1 MISLNG
7 VAVPQ
12 VKGNYLDFWPYD
24 HQAEA
29 EDLIDTQESF
39 FAINTSPTGS
49 GKTYSWLKP
58 ALENRI
64 DTIAAFPTNALVA
77 DQVEA
82 ARELVESEYPEANVI
97 EATGETIAEWRDDQ
111 GTTKGK
117 ALRRTLDHSL
127 DRNPVTVVM
136 TNPDTFILAR
146 KELYRHRD
154 VSGTLERF
162 EMLVFDEFHL
172 ADVRQ
177 RDLLLFL
184 VDEIN
189 EMPDT
194 LSRLNKF
201 FFLSATPDDS
211 SPQRSLKTRIKE
223 DLREEPATMRADARP
238 LSEVPRKN
246 WRGVM
251 PPVNLELKES
261 QTFRTAEKLL
271 DEDTFDEFLEFC
283 RDGQTVVILDGV
295 HEVDEVY
302 RRLSS
307 EFDGEVHRIT
317 GFNDEE
323 ARRKIKSFDVLVSNS
338 AVEVGLDFQ
347 PERLVFSAANASS
360 LIQRLGRLR
369 ERDDRDEPYEA
380 WCYIPGPVK
389 ARIEAELG
397 ENSATRSRFERCV
410 KDAFDDEIDL
420 SSFSWRWS
428 DVEAYDHVCKRV
440 DDVPSDLKEEVRKE
454 GLYRVQRH
462 YYEPYG
468 REFEEEDLKRLHD
481 WTSKRLVEEMKTY
494 RGTGLQVMVRDNV
507 AGEMKLY
514 GVLHLLSRGLVE
526 FYPENEFRRRLTDD
540 EKKFYDA
547 YSQYAVGFC
556 EFNGKIESDIDKGY
570 SGRSVSFTPEND
582 AFYAMIN
589 AGDRE
594 REPEML
600 DGLNVR
606 IERNDAPLINGLGH
620 LKDKISEAERLVYAF
635 PGKPSMNKAVYG
647 FGDFFFIYPF
657 DGDSLTIGTTALY
670 AHCLVQDRVERE
682 AKERQWEW
690 E

>member
-1 MISLNG
+1 MISLDG

-12 VKGNYLDFWPYD
+12 VEGKYLDFRPYD
-24 HQAEA
+24 HQAQA
-29 EDLIDTQESF
+29 EELIATRTHF

-49 GKTYSWLKP
+49 GKTFSWLKP

-82 ARELVESEYPEANVI
+82 AEKLVSSRYPDANVI
-97 EATGETIAEWRDDQ
+97 EATGETIAKWRDEE

-117 ALRRTLDHSL
+117 ALRRVLDQSL
-127 DRNPVTVVM
+127 FRNPVTVVM
-136 TNPDTFILAR
+136 TNPDIFTIVR
-146 KELYRHRD
+146 KELYHHRD
-154 VSGTLERF
+154 VSNQFDRF
-162 EMLVFDEFHL
+162 EMLVFDEFHI
-172 ADVRQ
+172 ADIRQ

-201 FFLSATPDDS
+201 FFLSATPEDS
-211 SPQRSLKTRIKE
+211 STHRNLETRILE
-223 DLREEPATMRADARP
+223 DLREDPSTIRADSRP
-238 LSEVPRKN
+238 LSEVPQEN

-261 QTFRTAEKLL
+261 QTFRAAEKLL
-271 DEDTFDEFLEFC
+271 EEDAFEEFLEFC
-283 RDGQTVVILDGV
+283 RRGQTVVILDGV

-369 ERDDRDEPYEA
+369 ERADREEPYEA
-380 WCYIPGPVK
+380 WCYVPGPVK
-389 ARIEAELG
+389 AKVESELNG
-397 ENSATRSRFERCV
+397 KSSTRHMFERCV
-410 KDAFDDEIDL
+410 KEAFDDEIDL

-428 DVEAYDHVCKRV
+428 DIEAYDHVLQRI
-440 DDVPSDLKEEVRKE
+440 DDVPSDVKEEVRRE
-454 GLYRVQRH
+454 GLYRIQRH
-462 YYEPYG
+462 YYNPYG
-468 REFEEEDLKRLHD
+468 RAFEKDDLKRLHD
-481 WTSKRLVEEMKTY
+481 WTSKGLVEEMKTY
-494 RGTGLQVMVRDNV
+494 RGTGLQVMVRDRV

-514 GVLHLLSRGLVE
+514 GVLHLLSWGLVK
-526 FYPENEFRRRLTDD
+526 FFPETEFRRRLTKN
-540 EKKFYDA
+540 EREFYDA

-556 EFNGKIESDIDKGY
+556 EFNGKIESDRDEGY
-570 SGRSVSFTPEND
+570 AGRSVSFTPENE
-582 AFYAMIN
+582 AFYAMIH
-589 AGDRE
+589 AKDRE
-594 REPEML
+594 RRPEIL
-600 DGLNVR
+600 SGLNIRV
-606 IERNDAPLINGLGH
+606 EMNDTPPIQGLGY
-620 LKDKISEAERLVYAF
+620 LKDQISDAERLVYAF

-647 FGDFFFIYPF
+647 FGDFFFVYPF
-657 DGDSLTIGTTALY
+657 DGNSLTIGTTALY

-690 E
+690 D